1 MSIYSILDDGKKLEN
16 RRAIR
21 REKNELHNK
30 INELEDKIIDSFIEG
45 NERLTD
51 EARRKIED
59 SIEVMENRIGYLEK
73 VLKDKS
79 YK

>member
-30 INELEDKIIDSFIEG
+30 INELEDKIIDSLIEG